1 MNQKTQELKERLI
14 RFSVCITEI
23 NEMLPKTKASNYLG
37 DQLLRSGLSPALNY
51 AEAEFGESKP
61 DFIHKLRICLK
72 ELSETEVNLKII
84 DQKGILKARY
94 SLTGI
99 ISECGQLIAI
109 FVKSIETAVK
119 NLNNRESGKVKA
131 EK

>member
-14 RFSVCITEI
+14 RFSVIITEI
-23 NEMLPKTKASNYLG
+23 NEMLPKTKVSNYLG

-51 AEAEFGESKP
+51 AEAEFGISKP

-84 DQKGILKARY
+84 NQKGILNDKY
-94 SLTGI
+94 SLSGI
-99 ISECGQLIAI
+99 ISECGELIAI
-109 FVKSIETAVK
+109 FVKSVETAVN
-119 NLNNRESGKVKA
+119 NLNK
-131 EK
+131 EKTEKIIG